1 MKVIPCDA
9 SLPVVLGSFLWCWC
23 RDAGAAFICVGSVL
37 GLHRI
42 SALKKYSITSFRTRR
57 THLLPE
63 TVIGTYS
70 RGVQRQPFHHVYRV
84 FPQEHY
90 TLQRSG
96 RASIKISTVPV
107 LQLTHMSS
115 QCHNGHGGYPM
126 VVSST
131 HPWFESS
138 DQYHGTSNTLVTA
151 LLVGGGE
158 RAI

>member
-90 TLQRSG
+90 TLQSVIMGTEVIQWWYPQPTLGLSHR
-96 RASIKISTVPV
+96 INITV
-107 LQLTHMSS
+107 LATR
-115 QCHNGHGGYPM
+115 
-126 VVSST
+126 
-131 HPWFESS
+131 W
-138 DQYHGTSNTLVTA
+138 
-151 LLVGGGE
+151 
-158 RAI
+158 